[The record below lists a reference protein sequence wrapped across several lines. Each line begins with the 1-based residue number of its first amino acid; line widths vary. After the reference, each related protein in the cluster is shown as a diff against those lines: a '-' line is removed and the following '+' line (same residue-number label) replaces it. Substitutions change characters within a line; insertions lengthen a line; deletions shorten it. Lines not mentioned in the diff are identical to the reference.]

1 MIYNSSETAKKFRR
15 LQEEQDNARLWQDNS
30 RPCNN
35 MSGFVNNMTHENS
48 IVCDNSSFAN
58 TSDIDTDDEIGYMIY
73 MSSETAK
80 ARARSVAEAANN
92 KPSPSDSETTT
103 SVLSNKRKSNAVHD
117 ELQKK
122 KNVRS

>member
-1 MIYNSSETAKKFRR
+1 
-15 LQEEQDNARLWQDNS
+15 
-30 RPCNN
+30 
-35 MSGFVNNMTHENS
+35 MTHENS
-48 IVCDNSSFAN
+48 IVCDYSSFAN